1 VSGQDLAS
9 AISAVFIVG
18 MVWLRTR
25 MHYAQ
30 RARGALHLKQAGRA
44 YFAAVLALL
53 VVGWFAAPALG
64 RWLWPATAVNP
75 TVTRVL
81 WFLATYYVF
90 IVVHR
95 ILQSRHVDVFG
106 AEQAPPQGESA
117 PR

>member
-1 VSGQDLAS
+1 MSGQELAS

-30 RARGALHLKQAGRA
+30 RARGTLYLKPAGRA

-53 VVGWFAAPALG
+53 VAGWFAAPAVG
-64 RWLWPATAVNP
+64 HWLWPATAINP
-75 TVTRVL
+75 TVSRVL

-95 ILQSRHVDVFG
+95 VLQAQRVDVFG
-106 AEQAPPQGESA
+106 AEAPQGDS
-117 PR
+117 

>member
-1 VSGQDLAS
+1 MSGQDLAS
-9 AISAVFIVG
+9 AISAVFIIG

-30 RARGALHLKQAGRA
+30 RARGTLYLKQAGRA

-53 VVGWFAAPALG
+53 VAGWFAAQPLG
-64 RWLWPATAVNP
+64 RWLWPATAINP

-95 ILQSRHVDVFG
+95 VLQSRHIDVFG
-106 AEQAPPQGESA
+106 TETPQGESA

>member
-1 VSGQDLAS
+1 MSGRDLAS

-30 RARGALHLKQAGRA
+30 RARGTLRLKRAGRI
-44 YFAAVLALL
+44 YFTAVLAVL
-53 VVGWFAAPALG
+53 VAGWFAAPPLG
-64 RWLWPATAVNP
+64 RWLWPATGVNP

-81 WFLATYYVF
+81 WFLITYYVF

-95 ILQSRHVDVFG
+95 VLQSKHVDVFG
-106 AEQAPPQGESA
+106 AESQPGDIAPH
-117 PR
+117 